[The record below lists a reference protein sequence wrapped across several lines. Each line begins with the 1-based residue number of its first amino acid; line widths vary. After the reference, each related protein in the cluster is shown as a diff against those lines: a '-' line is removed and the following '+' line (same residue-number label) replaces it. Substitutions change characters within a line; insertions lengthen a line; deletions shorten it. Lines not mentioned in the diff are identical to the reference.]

1 MQRIILFPLNFIIEF
16 FEGIGRYT
24 LLMASMF
31 RSIGSWFSF
40 FSRTLDQMVAIGT
53 KSIPIVMLTAFFSG
67 MVTSVQ
73 SAYQITSSLIPP
85 ETIGSIVGESILL
98 ELAPVISALVLTGKV
113 GATITAEIG
122 TMRVTEQID
131 ALESLSFDPVS
142 YLILP
147 RVVAGMI
154 MFPILIIIADYC
166 GICDGG
172 GATCGCML
180 EDALNYDATATSPCL
195 YCDDG
200 STGSNCCCVEALY
213 GCTDE
218 SAVNYNADATA
229 PCLPDCCIEGVV
241 GCMDM
246 GANNYNVLANTPC
259 SDCCEY

>member
-31 RSIGSWFSF
+31 RSIGSWVAF

-98 ELAPVISALVLTGKV
+98 ELAPVISALVLTGRV

-154 MFPILIIIADYC
+154 MFPILIVIADYC
-166 GICDGG
+166 GITGGWISVVVDPDINVTSFQFFDGFKQWFKVWDAWFGLIKALFFGFAITSIACYHGYYTEG
-172 GATCGCML
+172 GAAGVGNSTTISVVSSCVAVVFLDYVLSSML
-180 EDALNYDATATSPCL
+180 L
-195 YCDDG
+195 
-200 STGSNCCCVEALY
+200 
-213 GCTDE
+213 
-218 SAVNYNADATA
+218 
-229 PCLPDCCIEGVV
+229 
-241 GCMDM
+241 
-246 GANNYNVLANTPC
+246 
-259 SDCCEY
+259 

>member
-1 MQRIILFPLNFIIEF
+1 MRRIILFPFNFTILF
-16 FEGIGRYT
+16 FEGLGRYT

-31 RSIGSWFSF
+31 RSIHSWITFYSN
-40 FSRTLDQMVAIGT
+40 TLEQMVIIGN

-73 SAYQITSSLIPP
+73 SAYQMTSSFIPP

-98 ELAPVISALVLTGKV
+98 ELAPVISALVLTGRV

-147 RVVAGMI
+147 RVMAGVV

-166 GICDGG
+166 GVIGGWISVVIDPDINVTTFQFFDGFKQWFKVWDAWFGLIKAVFFGFAITSIACYHGYYTEG
-172 GATCGCML
+172 GAAGVGKST
-180 EDALNYDATATSPCL
+180 TTSVVSSCI
-195 YCDDG
+195 
-200 STGSNCCCVEALY
+200 
-213 GCTDE
+213 
-218 SAVNYNADATA
+218 AVVFLDY
-229 PCLPDCCIEGVV
+229 
-241 GCMDM
+241 
-246 GANNYNVLANTPC
+246 VL
-259 SDCCEY
+259 SSLLL